1 LIAAVRQNAS
11 VIDHPTEALRLASAD
26 VLRDGLLRMLVEG
39 KGSWLKD
46 WRDLLVA
53 MAPYHD
59 CATRLR
65 LDPARL
71 FEDVSRDAPP
81 ELADVVRRFGLR
93 TDVTPSAFGF
103 ELTELPEG
111 PAYEWSD
118 VDYDEIREL
127 EAWLSDEDDVSE
139 T

>member
-1 LIAAVRQNAS
+1 
-11 VIDHPTEALRLASAD
+11 VIDHPPTEALRLGSAD
-26 VLRDGLLRMLVEG
+26 VLRDRLVRMLVEG
-39 KGSWLKD
+39 EEEWLKD

-71 FEDVSRDAPP
+71 FDDVSSDAPP
-81 ELADVVRRFGLR
+81 ALADVVRSFGRR

-111 PAYEWSD
+111 PAYEWPD

-127 EAWLSDEDDVSE
+127 EAWLSDEDEVSE